1 MFIFM
6 FIFILFWANGIKNIL
21 ILKEN
26 TVFTNFLLNIII
38 QDSSIRENKNNK

>member
-6 FIFILFWANGIKNIL
+6 FIFMLFWANRIKNIL